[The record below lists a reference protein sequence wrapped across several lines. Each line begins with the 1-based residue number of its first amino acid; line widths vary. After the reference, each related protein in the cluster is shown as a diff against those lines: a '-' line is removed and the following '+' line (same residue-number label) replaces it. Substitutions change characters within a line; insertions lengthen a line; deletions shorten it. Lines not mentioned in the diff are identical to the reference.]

1 MSPFL
6 VHGIEWVITAI
17 LAAAVG
23 WLTSSLSKR
32 RKHDHAMEVGMQVLL
47 RTQLVNAYERYHVQH
62 AKLTVERRREIDEA
76 FMAYEALGGNGTV
89 AGLVAEIDDD
99 VWIENETRKKGER

>member
-1 MSPFL
+1 MSPIL
-6 VHGIEWVITAI
+6 IHGIEWAVTAI
-17 LAAAVG
+17 LAGIVG

-32 RKHDHAMEVGMQVLL
+32 RRHDHAMEVGMQVLL
-47 RTQLVNAYERYHVQH
+47 RTALVNAYERYHVQH

-76 FMAYEALGGNGTV
+76 FLAYTELGGNGTV

-99 VWIENETRKKGER
+99 VWIENERRESK